1 MVKFNINENDLVK
14 HYKEIYL
21 YRNKYSLILSL
32 VLIIVWIILGIF
44 GLCTKNNNTIFLA
57 LGFIFLEL
65 LLILFSYISLR
76 RTTNMAVDSF
86 NKLYPSGERICE
98 VSLLNDTISINEIV
112 LDTKTNIL
120 KSDIKKTIVLK
131 SIVIFKLVDKNY
143 IYLPKSE
150 DLINELNIENN

>member
-1 MVKFNINENDLVK
+1 MVKFSINENDLVK

-21 YRNKYSLILSL
+21 YKNKYSLILSL

-44 GLCTKNNNTIFLA
+44 GLCTKNDNTIFLA
-57 LGFIFLEL
+57 LGFILLEL

-76 RTTNMAVDSF
+76 RTTNITIDSF
-86 NKLYPSGERICE
+86 NKLYPQGERICE
-98 VSLLNDTISINEIV
+98 VSLINDTILVSEIV
-112 LDTKTNIL
+112 LGTKTNIL

-131 SIVIFKLVDKNY
+131 SIIIFKLVDKNY

-150 DLINELNIENN
+150 DLIKELNIENN